1 LNPVGPRDA
10 AVFEMR
16 EALAEA
22 GCAIC
27 RLTLRS
33 VARLMKSIAY
43 EQVNDVDLREKLRTA
58 GGFCNPHAHQWLA
71 GSYSALGTALIYRD
85 VLHSALRQLDTP
97 EAPRRGRLRKLL
109 SGATEPPRCPACQ
122 EQISSERHY
131 LSALVVVAE
140 AEPDSLGGADA
151 VCRRHLMA
159 LLREGSPATEAI
171 AQRTREVIQ
180 GVIAN
185 LDEVIRKE
193 DYRFRHEPRTDAERA
208 AAARAIDWAAGMDGL
223 VET

>member
-1 LNPVGPRDA
+1 LNPIGPRDA

-16 EALAEA
+16 EALADA
-22 GCAIC
+22 GCAVC

-43 EQVNDVDLREKLRTA
+43 EQVNDVDLRQKLRTA
-58 GGFCNPHAHQWLA
+58 GGFCNPHAHQWLD

-85 VLHSALRQLDTP
+85 VLHSALRQLDEP

-109 SGATEPPRCPACQ
+109 SGPGESVRCPACQ
-122 EQISSERHY
+122 EQASSERHY
-131 LSALVVVAE
+131 LSALLVLAD
-140 AEPDSLGGADA
+140 AEPELLADADA
-151 VCRRHLMA
+151 VCRRHLLV
-159 LLREGSPATEAI
+159 LLRQGSAAAEAVSVR
-171 AQRTREVIQ
+171 ARAVIQ

-185 LDEVIRKE
+185 LEEVIRKE
-193 DYRFRHEPRTDAERA
+193 DYRFRDEPRTDAERA
-208 AAARAIDWAAGMDGL
+208 AASRAIDWAAGMDGL